1 MTLSQIIVTSRYLK
15 SGTQKS
21 KNKRRNYTKY
31 IATRETVEVR
41 DQNIMDRNDNA
52 TKNQEQLLNDLLSDF
67 PEAKKYLEYEDY
79 TVNPTVENASELIS
93 TIIERNADV
102 IGNRQNFVGYMAMRP
117 GVQKRGSHGLFNEKD
132 EPIILDR
139 VANEIAN
146 HKGNVWSHLISLRRE
161 DAIRLGYDNSEAWR
175 QLVMRHISDIAKNQ
189 KISLCNLKWY
199 AAFHDTTHHPHIHL
213 LVYSENTKEGF
224 LTNEGINKIRS
235 AFANDIFHDDL
246 QSIYQEQTL
255 SRDELKA
262 VSKTEFE
269 SVVRK
274 IQQGDFE
281 NPQLENFIRKLYSQL
296 QNVKGKKVYGYL
308 PQEVKETVNSIFSE
322 LAKDDNIR
330 QLYEKWCSLECL
342 KYKSYTQKE
351 KELPPLVDNKVFQP
365 VRNMIIRTVL
375 DMNYPVIDV
384 EIEEPE
390 PTEQFAN
397 DDFYVDI
404 LLKFDESEQSE
415 NDKVTFS
422 NNDDLTAE
430 DFIWSGENAVTVDVD
445 DAPKSKYY
453 LKWSSSYKEACK
465 LIYNKRSKLEDFQK
479 AEQLLLNESGA
490 GNVLAIQDLGKL
502 YSTDKL
508 GEKDEKK
515 SFSFYEEAFQGF
527 MEIEPDSDFMF
538 PYEPKYKGQVM
549 KPVDMRSYVWYRIGK
564 MHCYGLGTEQDY
576 EKAFEWFLKSDQEGN
591 KFAQYSLANLYYYGN
606 GVEKDLSQAFLWYQK
621 SASQGQPYASYAAAQ
636 MYSKG
641 EYVAE
646 NKETAQRY
654 YKAALSGFLELE
666 SKDQADDNLFYKIGV
681 MYKNELGTEADI
693 SKAIDYFKRSAEM
706 NNKNGLYEYGKAL
719 IQGNHIEA
727 DLEKGLECVEKAM
740 KLKNSNA
747 KRFFALEYISGE
759 HFSQDIEKG
768 LFMLTECADKGDSFA
783 CFQLGQF
790 YLKGEIVTQ
799 DLERAEKY
807 LLLAE
812 DNEFT
817 QYAFGKLYLQEEK
830 YDIQKAV
837 DYFEKSAD
845 KNMWSSYQLGRLYL
859 FGAEELEKDKEKAV
873 EWLTKSANDGN
884 EYVQN
889 MLNNIDDFE
898 NMLLRNTVMGL
909 FVNLSRCIEDNYSQ
923 KQCSLKIQ
931 TDRKLRK
938 MIQKRKSGIGIREEQ
953 NMTN

>member
-146 HKGNVWSHLISLRRE
+146 HKGNVWSHVISLRRE

-235 AFANDIFHDDL
+235 AFANDIFKDDL

-262 VSKTEFE
+262 VSKTEFK
-269 SVVRK
+269 SIVRK
-274 IQQGDFE
+274 VQQGGFE
-281 NPQLENFIRKLYSQL
+281 NPQLENLIRKLYSQL

-308 PQEVKETVNSIFSE
+308 PPDVKETVNSIFSE
-322 LAKDDNIR
+322 LAKDNNIR
-330 QLYEKWCSLECL
+330 QLYEKWCSLESL

-404 LLKFDESEQSE
+404 SPQFDESEQSE

-538 PYEPKYKGQVM
+538 PYEPKFDGQIM

-576 EKAFEWFLKSDQEGN
+576 EKAFEWFLKSAQEGN

-606 GVEKDLSQAFLWYQK
+606 GVEKDLSQAFLWYRK
-621 SASQGQPYASYAAAQ
+621 SSEQGQPYAPYAVAQ
-636 MYSKG
+636 MYDKG
-641 EYVAE
+641 EYVSQSE
-646 NKETAQRY
+646 ETAQRY

-681 MYKNELGTEADI
+681 MYKNGLGTEADI

-706 NNKNGLYEYGKAL
+706 NNKNGLYEYGKTL
-719 IQGNHIEA
+719 IQGKYIEA
-727 DLEKGLECVEKAM
+727 DLNKGLECIEKAM

-759 HFSQDIEKG
+759 YFSQDIEKG

-859 FGAEELEKDKEKAV
+859 FGADELEKDKEKAV